1 MKRQPSRIPPSDET
15 RGWQRCVGTLADPH
29 DLDAKRIKKRKMR
42 SQTGLDSSEWEGVS
56 TSREE
61 KELDYWP
68 IKFHM
73 HVTRAHRL
81 CTLRM

>member
-1 MKRQPSRIPPSDET
+1 MHGLQADLMVT
-15 RGWQRCVGTLADPH
+15 LDQFLAGMAALGTVH
-29 DLDAKRIKKRKMR
+29 
-42 SQTGLDSSEWEGVS
+42 TG
-56 TSREE
+56 
-61 KELDYWP
+61 DYWP